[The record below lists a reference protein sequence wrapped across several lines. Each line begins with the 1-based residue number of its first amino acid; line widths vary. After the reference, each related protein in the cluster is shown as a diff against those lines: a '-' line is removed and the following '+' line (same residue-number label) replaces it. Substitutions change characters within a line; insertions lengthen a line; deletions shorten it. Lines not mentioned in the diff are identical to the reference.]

1 MFRKID
7 MRNSNKILKRDM
19 NRLRRNMAAILVIVG
34 ICLLPSLYAWFNIGA
49 NKNPYGNL
57 EGVKIAVTNLDHPT
71 TFDERE
77 IFVGDEIIKNLKQN
91 DQMGWT
97 FVDED
102 EAIEGLKRGDF
113 YAAIII
119 PEDFSESF
127 VSIMKGEGIRFPELD
142 YYVNEKLNAI
152 APKITSSGLDALET
166 QINSKF
172 VAMTSEVLADELKKG
187 SGEFVNVEGEKR
199 QDALNALMDVEN
211 NLLSYHDNL
220 KTMDDKLTRMDG
232 LTKDVRQ
239 QVASMKGVVKKG
251 ELTLAD
257 SKALL
262 DETRRE
268 SEKIIR
274 AYDDLMN
281 DMERLNVLAGNYS
294 GKKYQSLDKDLS
306 LAGRE
311 GAVALSGFQHVN
323 TLSGE
328 ILREFECI
336 DPVPEQ
342 MKPLNLLGQWRNIH
356 DRNGRILSTLEAQ
369 QQTIDDSLKSFEK
382 SYDQMSIIL
391 EESSKN
397 HRKTRD
403 EFRSTVPPML
413 MQNMDLLNQVHG
425 RFSSTLSTMPLLL
438 DEFDKVLGEM
448 ESLID
453 DSHKTINTSLT
464 SLDRAENTI
473 ETLRTDLSQLAR
485 GPLYKKINEIPAM
498 DSEKFSA
505 FMGEP
510 VRIEEHAVY
519 KSDNYGSA
527 MTPFF
532 TNLALWVGGMIL
544 ISILKIDV
552 DRDEEIPEFTFAEG
566 YVGRWKL
573 FALLG
578 LVQALIVSTGDL
590 VILKVQCENPA
601 LFVATALLSSLAYV
615 SIIFSLTGTFRNI
628 GKAIAVIVLILQIPG
643 ASGTYPIEMMA
654 PFFQSIYPFLPFH
667 YGIDG
672 LRETMMGIYWPH
684 FVKDWLILIS
694 YIPMSFLLG
703 LYGPKLLSSLS
714 RTFDERLAVS
724 ELIHADFPH
733 GREMTGGDMVLTLLQ
748 GDETKLSKMRHKQ
761 NHFFETYK
769 KRKFY
774 AFVALF
780 VVPSVFLILLF
791 NMETKIRYLVTWV
804 VSVIAF
810 ATYLIW
816 LELRY
821 DRYENERKLMGLSEE
836 ELLKHIR
843 RNDHE
848 NDLESH

>member
-1 MFRKID
+1 MKK
-7 MRNSNKILKRDM
+7 SNKILKRDI
-19 NRLRRNMAAILVIVG
+19 NRLGRNMAAILVIIG

-57 EGVKIAVTNLDHPT
+57 QGVKIAVTNLDRPT
-71 TFDERE
+71 TFDGRD
-77 IFVGDEIIKNLKQN
+77 IFVGDDIIKNLKQN
-91 DQMGWT
+91 DQLGWT
-97 FVDED
+97 FVDQR
-102 EAIEGLKRGDF
+102 EAMDGLKRGDF
-113 YAAIII
+113 YAAIFI

-127 VSIMKGEGIRFPELD
+127 VSIMKGEEIRFPKLD

-172 VAMTSEVLADELKKG
+172 VAMTSEVLAEELKKG
-187 SGEFVNVEGEKR
+187 SGEFVEIEGEKR
-199 QDALNALMDVEN
+199 QDALNSLMNVES
-211 NLLSYHDNL
+211 NLLSYHENL
-220 KTMDDKLTRMDG
+220 KTMDDKLVRMEG
-232 LTKDVRQ
+232 LMKDVRR
-239 QVASMKGVVKKG
+239 QVVSMKGVVKKG
-251 ELTLAD
+251 QLTLAD

-281 DMERLNVLAGNYS
+281 DMERMNVLAGNYS

-311 GAVALSGFQHVN
+311 SDAALRGFQRVN

-328 ILREFECI
+328 ILREFESI
-336 DPVPEQ
+336 DPIPDE
-342 MKPLNLLGQWRNIH
+342 MKPLNLSGQWRNIH
-356 DRNGRILSTLEAQ
+356 DRNGKILSTLESQ
-369 QQTIDDSLKSFEK
+369 RKTVENSLNALEK
-382 SYDQMSIIL
+382 SYDQMSDL
-391 EESSKN
+391 LDESSKN
-397 HRKTRD
+397 HRQTRD
-403 EFRSTVPPML
+403 EFRTAVPPML

-448 ESLID
+448 DSLID
-453 DSHKTINTSLT
+453 DSRKTIDTSLT
-464 SLDRAENTI
+464 SLERAENTV
-473 ETLRTDLSQLAR
+473 ETLRVDLSQLAR
-485 GPLYKKINEIPAM
+485 GPLYKKIEEIPAM

-510 VRIEEHAVY
+510 VHMEEHAIY

-552 DRDEEIPEFTFAEG
+552 DRDEDIPEFTFAEG
-566 YVGRWKL
+566 YMGRFKL
-573 FALLG
+573 FVLLG
-578 LVQALIVSTGDL
+578 LVQAFIVSVGDL
-590 VILKVQCENPA
+590 AILKVQCENPV

-684 FVKDWLILIS
+684 FAKDWLILIS
-694 YIPMSFLLG
+694 YIPLSFLLG
-703 LYGPKLLSSLS
+703 LYGPKILSSLS
-714 RTFDERLAVS
+714 RTFDGRLAES
-724 ELIHADFPH
+724 ELIHADYPH
-733 GREMTGGDMVLTLLQ
+733 DEEPTDGDLVVTILR
-748 GDETKLSKMRHKQ
+748 GDEAMLSKIRYKQ
-761 NHFFETYK
+761 EHFFETYK
-769 KRKFY
+769 KRKYY

-780 VVPSVFLILLF
+780 VIPSICLILLF

-804 VSVIAF
+804 ISIIAF

-821 DRYENERKLMGLSEE
+821 DRYENERKLMNLSEE
-836 ELLKHIR
+836 ELLNHIR

-848 NDLESH
+848 NDLESR